1 MGNGGQKREGVV
13 GEGGGVGMG
22 NGGRAGQGMVREEEV
37 GVDQGR

>member
-1 MGNGGQKREGVV
+1 MVGRRGGGVV